1 MSAKL
6 TGHLS
11 PDDPDLSPVT
21 RAMLALRG
29 PIIDAWLVEVH
40 AAVPQARELAPPI
53 AENTLPAYFDTLAAL
68 LTPKRSARLL
78 TDLGALASE
87 HGGERARMTS
97 YDATA
102 VIHEMQIFRNVLFRE
117 LERHGVLLDDGQRAT
132 LFAHIDATIRESANA
147 FTVVQA
153 ALREQFVAAMAHDL
167 RTPLSTAQMAAE
179 MINHTSQDPNARRF
193 ADKIVAS
200 TQRIDGMTRE
210 LLDRIAFCKTGKVR
224 LQIDRVDLAGLVRE
238 VAQSAEAFHPIAL
251 AIDAEPL
258 EGWWCADAIRRAVEN
273 LVNNAI
279 KYGDRIAPIRVTVA
293 STATRVQLMVH
304 NQGPPIALEDSE
316 SIFQLYRRAGRQG
329 LAEGNDEGWGVGL
342 PYVRRVAEAHGGS
355 VMMSSSLEEG
365 TAFVI
370 DIPLDARPFAG
381 APTAA

>member
-1 MSAKL
+1 MSANL

-21 RAMLALRG
+21 RAMVALRG
-29 PIIDAWLVEVH
+29 PIIDAWMLEVR
-40 AAVPQARELAPPI
+40 AAVPQAKDLALPI

-68 LTPKRSARLL
+68 LTPNHSARLL

-102 VIHEMQIFRNVLFRE
+102 VIHELQIFRNVLFRE
-117 LERHGVLLDDGQRAT
+117 LARHGVLLDEGQRAT

-210 LLDRIAFCKTGKVR
+210 LLDRIAFCKTGKVT
-224 LQIDRVDLAGLVRE
+224 LQIDRVDMAALVRE
-238 VAQSAEAFHPIAL
+238 VAQSAEVFHPIAL

-258 EGWWCADAIRRAVEN
+258 EGWWCGEAIRRAVEN

-279 KYGDRIAPIRVTVA
+279 KYGDRVAPIRLTV
-293 STATRVQLMVH
+293 STTLARVQLMVH
-304 NQGPPIALEDSE
+304 NQGPPIAPEDSE
-316 SIFQLYRRAGRQG
+316 SIFQLYRRAGNQG
-329 LAEGNDEGWGVGL
+329 LAEGNGEGWGLGL

>member
-1 MSAKL
+1 MSANL

-29 PIIDAWLVEVH
+29 SIVDAWMGEVR
-40 AAVPQARELAPPI
+40 AAVPQARELALPI

-68 LTPKRSARLL
+68 LTPNHSARLL

-117 LERHGVLLDDGQRAT
+117 LERHGVLLDEGQRAT

-147 FTVVQA
+147 FTMVQA

-210 LLDRIAFCKTGKVR
+210 LLDRIAFCKTGKLR
-224 LQIDRVDLAGLVRE
+224 LQIDRVDLAELVRE
-238 VAQSAEAFHPIAL
+238 VAQSAEAFHPVAL
-251 AIDAEPL
+251 ATDAEPL
-258 EGWWCADAIRRAVEN
+258 EGWWCAGAIRRAVEN

-279 KYGDRIAPIRVTVA
+279 KYGAGIAPIRVTVA

-329 LAEGNDEGWGVGL
+329 LAEGNGEGWGVGL

-355 VMMSSSLEEG
+355 VMMSSSLEDG